1 MAVLSARSQ
10 VARFGVF
17 ELDTRSSELRR
28 NGMRVRLADQPIQ
41 ILQLLLEHPG
51 HLVTREQLRERL
63 WSSGTYVDFD
73 LGLNSAVR
81 KLREALGDSA
91 ENPRFIETLPR
102 RGYRFIAPVSGN
114 VFDDGVKQ
122 PAVGTAND
130 GISRSR
136 NGRGKWIAA
145 AVCGVAVPTLAVVYT
160 RAALDYP
167 RDMESVATAST
178 ASGANERSAVRPRRS
193 ADVRAVDPAAYNLF
207 IAGVRTAGR
216 ETYEQFRDASEVLR
230 AGD

>member
-17 ELDTRSSELRR
+17 ELDARSSELRR
-28 NGMRVRLADQPIQ
+28 NGMKVRLADQPIQ

-51 HLVTREQLRERL
+51 DLVTREQLRERL
-63 WSSGTYVDFD
+63 WSSGMYVDFD

-114 VFDDGVKQ
+114 VFDDGDEQ
-122 PAVGTAND
+122 PAVGKRMTGSA
-130 GISRSR
+130 G
-136 NGRGKWIAA
+136 
-145 AVCGVAVPTLAVVYT
+145 AVMAGEMDRRRCVWVAVPTLAVVYA

-167 RDMESVATAST
+167 MESVATA
-178 ASGANERSAVRPRRS
+178 
-193 ADVRAVDPAAYNLF
+193 
-207 IAGVRTAGR
+207 
-216 ETYEQFRDASEVLR
+216 
-230 AGD
+230 